1 MASLTPG
8 ILLKVLKNINSD
20 VKVCGEYRSI
30 LLQVVSIVPAI
41 TGSELWPDHGFFIK
55 VSDSSHATYVS
66 LSKEDNEL
74 ILSNKLQLGQFI
86 YVEKVQSSVPVPI
99 LVGVRAVPGRN
110 PFIGNPKDLMQMS
123 TPSGILEALDHERKT
138 TKPTELSESEKENSQ
153 RKVVI
158 KEQKAGVASRYMLGI
173 SNNGKITNLNSSTD
187 SDKSIGGSSVCDAN
201 QKLVSSATK
210 VKQETKLQVCLSS

>member
-30 LLQVVSIVPAI
+30 LLQVISKVPAI

-55 VSDSSHATYVS
+55 VSDSSHSTYVS

-86 YVEKVQSSVPVPI
+86 YVEKVQSSIPVPV
-99 LVGVRAVPGRN
+99 LVGVRPVPGRN
-110 PFIGNPKDLMQMS
+110 PCIGNPKDLMQMS
-123 TPSGILEALDHERKT
+123 THYGITSLRKHQIINGGLPSLLIWL
-138 TKPTELSESEKENSQ
+138 
-153 RKVVI
+153 
-158 KEQKAGVASRYMLGI
+158 
-173 SNNGKITNLNSSTD
+173 
-187 SDKSIGGSSVCDAN
+187 
-201 QKLVSSATK
+201 K
-210 VKQETKLQVCLSS
+210 VKRKICRGR